1 MATDSEKREVTNE
14 ATELR
19 TTFIPVDSHTPIT
32 VHQRCLLCNNSRPF
46 ISGYPPG
53 PSPWVCNEC
62 KEAIAFIKDF
72 KASVVKQPSAEIP
85 SQGLPKVGLMLP
97 L

>member
-1 MATDSEKREVTNE
+1 MAADSEKRKVTTEVTE
-14 ATELR
+14 PR
-19 TTFIPVDSHTPIT
+19 TTFIPVDSCTPIT
-32 VHQRCLLCNNSRPF
+32 IHQSCLLCNNSRPF
-46 ISGYPPG
+46 INGCPPG

-72 KASVVKQPSAEIP
+72 KASVVKQPSAEVP
-85 SQGLPKVGLMLP
+85 SQGLPKVGIIP

>member
-1 MATDSEKREVTNE
+1 MATDSEKREVT
-14 ATELR
+14 TETR
-19 TTFIPVDSHTPIT
+19 TTFIPIENHAHVTM
-32 VHQRCLLCNNSRPF
+32 HQCCLLCNNSRPF
-46 ISGYPPG
+46 INGYPPG

-72 KASVVKQPSAEIP
+72 KASVIKQPSAEIP
-85 SQGLPKVGLMLP
+85 SQGLPTVGLVLP